1 MRHHR
6 LPVLLL
12 APLLLWAGPAAAR
25 ALQVVASFTV
35 LADMVRQVGGDHVQ
49 VTSLVGPNGDPHA
62 YEPSPDDARRLKA
75 ADLVFIN
82 GLGLEGWMT
91 RLVTASGTQG
101 KPVVATEGLQTR
113 RMDEDGR
120 PVVDPHA
127 WNSMANAPAYLGNIV
142 RALSAADPDDA
153 ADYRERGARYGAELQ
168 ALDSYARQQV
178 ALVPSGRRKV
188 LTSHDAFGYFG
199 AAYGVTF
206 LSPVG
211 LSTES
216 EASAKAVAALIRQV
230 KAEHVRTYFL
240 ESAADPRLVRQVA
253 NATGAE
259 PGGTLYV
266 EALSAPDGPA
276 ATYAAMFR
284 YNVDALVAAMRPE

>member
-1 MRHHR
+1 MRH
-6 LPVLLL
+6 LPFLLL
-12 APLLLWAGPAAAR
+12 ASVLLWAGPAAAR
-25 ALQVVASFTV
+25 TLQVVASFTV

-49 VTSLVGPNGDPHA
+49 VTSLVGANGDPHA

-75 ADLVFIN
+75 ADVVFIN

-101 KPVVATEGLQTR
+101 TPVVATEGLRTR

-127 WNSMANAPAYLGNIV
+127 WNSMANAPIYIGNIV

-153 ADYRERGARYGAELQ
+153 ADYRERGARYGAALQ
-168 ALDSYARQQV
+168 ALDAYARQQV
-178 ALVPSGRRKV
+178 AAVPASRRKV

-230 KAEHVRTYFL
+230 RAEKVRTYFL

>member
-1 MRHHR
+1 MRHPR
-6 LPVLLL
+6 LPLLLL
-12 APLLLWAGPAAAR
+12 AAILVWPGPAAAR
-25 ALQVVASFTV
+25 TLQVVASFTV

-49 VTSLVGPNGDPHA
+49 VMSLVGPNGDPHA

-75 ADLVFIN
+75 ADVVFIN

-91 RLVTASGTQG
+91 RLVAASGTQG
-101 KPVVATEGLQTR
+101 KPVVATEGLRTR

-127 WNSMANAPAYLGNIV
+127 WNSMANAPTYIGNIV

-153 ADYRERGARYGAELQ
+153 ADYRERGARYSAELQ
-168 ALDSYARQQV
+168 ALDLYARQQV
-178 ALVPSGRRKV
+178 ALVPPSRRKV

-230 KAEHVRTYFL
+230 RAEKVRTYFL

-266 EALSAPDGPA
+266 EALSAPGGPA

-284 YNVDALVAAMRPE
+284 YDVDALVAAMRPE

>member
-1 MRHHR
+1 MRHPR
-6 LPVLLL
+6 LPVLVL
-12 APLLLWAGPAAAR
+12 AALLLWAGPAAAR
-25 ALQVVASFTV
+25 TLQVVASFTV
-35 LADMVRQVGGDHVQ
+35 LADMVRQVGGDRVQ

-75 ADLVFIN
+75 ADVVFIN

-91 RLVTASGTQG
+91 RLVTASGAQG

-113 RMDEDGR
+113 RMEENGR

-127 WNSMANAPAYLGNIV
+127 WNSMGNAPAYIGNIV
-142 RALSAADPDDA
+142 RALSTADPDGA

-168 ALDSYARQQV
+168 ALDGYARHQV
-178 ALVPSGRRKV
+178 ASVPPGRRKV

-216 EASAKAVAALIRQV
+216 EASAKVVAALIRQV
-230 KAEHVRTYFL
+230 KAEKVRTYFL

-259 PGGTLYV
+259 PGGVLFV
-266 EALSAPDGPA
+266 ETLSAADGPA
-276 ATYAAMFR
+276 PTYAAMFR